1 MLKYGIIGLGNL
13 GEKIARNLINKG
25 FSVKIFDKNQ
35 KNINKLVKLGAIK
48 SKSIFEVANE
58 VDGLIT
64 CLPSPKISTDVMAGV
79 DGAIHSMKNGST
91 WIEGITDIKFFLKKT
106 NKSLY
111 GPINNWNVSDVSDF
125 NYLFSN

>member
-25 FSVKIFDKNQ
+25 FSIKIFDKDQ

-48 SKSIFEVANE
+48 SNSISEVANE

-64 CLPSPKISTDVMAGV
+64 CLPSPK
-79 DGAIHSMKNGST
+79 NQ
-91 WIEGITDIKFFLKKT
+91 LR
-106 NKSLY
+106 
-111 GPINNWNVSDVSDF
+111 
-125 NYLFSN
+125 

>member
-35 KNINKLVKLGAIK
+35 KNINKLVKLGAIN
-48 SKSIFEVANE
+48 SKSISEVANE

-64 CLPSPKISTDVMAGV
+64 LSL
-79 DGAIHSMKNGST
+79 IH
-91 WIEGITDIKFFLKKT
+91 I
-106 NKSLY
+106 
-111 GPINNWNVSDVSDF
+111 
-125 NYLFSN
+125 